1 MGRPKQLLPWNGRT
15 LLRHACE
22 VALET
27 SCRPVIVVLG
37 CEADACAL
45 ELKGLDVIPVINAQW
60 QKGMGTSVATG
71 VAALEKKAPDAKGVL
86 LMLVDQP
93 TVTSSLLQS
102 LATRWSPPEVSIVAM
117 KYPEGGGVPALFD
130 RAHFADLRALDAD
143 RGARGIIAREKS
155 RVALLDPRA
164 DLIDLDTPQAYQAS
178 VTS

>member
-27 SCRPVIVVLG
+27 SFRPVIVVLG
-37 CEADACAL
+37 CEADACAI
-45 ELKGLDVIPVINAQW
+45 ELKGLDVIPVINTEW
-60 QKGMGTSVATG
+60 KKGMGASVATG
-71 VAALEKKAPDAKGVL
+71 IAALEKSAPDATGVL

-102 LATRWSPPEVSIVAM
+102 LAARWSPPEISIVAT

-130 RAHFADLRALDAD
+130 RAHFTALRALDAD

-155 RVALLDPRA
+155 RVALFDPGA
-164 DLIDLDTPQAYQAS
+164 HLTDLDTPQAYQAS
-178 VTS
+178 VSS